1 RASFGQGYRY
11 PSVAEKHASTTL
23 GSVRI
28 FPSASV
34 KPESGWSTEA
44 GIMQAFR
51 IGRIRGEGD
60 LSLFLS
66 QNRDMIEYLFGLHQD
81 PVTGTSGLGFKATN
95 VEQSRIWGAELEMH
109 MSRPF

>member
-1 RASFGQGYRY
+1 FQAAQYTFLRASFGQGYRY

-28 FPSASV
+28 FPSPSV

-44 GIMQAFR
+44 GIMQAFM

-81 PVTGTSGLGFKATN
+81 PLTGTSGLGF
-95 VEQSRIWGAELEMH
+95 
-109 MSRPF
+109 